1 MRHDYRMPWSVKRE
15 GRRAV
20 LSVRPPTVV
29 AVPPARDYYPRV
41 LHPPRP
47 MRYIAFA
54 SVALALPAAA
64 QSPRPADLIV
74 TNARIYTVDDSRPVV
89 TAMAIRDGR
98 IAFTGSARE
107 ALSLKGANTN
117 VVDAAGRTIIPGM
130 VDAHAHLL
138 GLGQSLRTVALYG
151 AKSYDEVIARVVARA
166 KGVPAG
172 QWVIGRG
179 WDQNQWGDTR
189 FPTHDAL
196 SRALPNNPVYLTR
209 VDGHAGLA
217 NAAAM
222 RAAGVT
228 AASKDPSGG
237 RVERTTSG
245 DPTGVFVDNAKDL
258 VERAIPRETRE
269 ETRAEIRS
277 AIAESQRYGL
287 VGMHDAGESRGVIDL
302 MEDMARA
309 GEIPFRLDVMIGD
322 DSAAVAHYLA
332 RGPQRGLYDNHLWIA
347 SIKLYADGAL
357 GSRGAALLEPYTDD
371 PKNNGLLLT
380 APAHIQDVATR
391 ALRAGFQVATHA
403 IGDRGNRLVL
413 DAYANA
419 LAKVPTADHRFRIEH
434 AQVINHDD
442 IPRFAELGVIPSM
455 QAVHQ
460 TSDMY
465 WAGSRLGQGRLL
477 GAYAWRS
484 LLNTGIV
491 VPNGSD
497 APVEAINPLL
507 SFHSAVARQDAENW
521 PAGGWMSEQRMTRE
535 EALKSMTIWPAF
547 AAFQESTM
555 GSLTPGKLADFV
567 ILDRDIMTVAD
578 RDILGTSVV
587 ATYISGKPVYER
599 AALP

>member
-1 MRHDYRMPWSVKRE
+1 MGQMLRS
-15 GRRAV
+15 AF
-20 LSVRPPTVV
+20 
-29 AVPPARDYYPRV
+29 
-41 LHPPRP
+41 
-47 MRYIAFA
+47 IATLA
-54 SVALALPAAA
+54 ALPLGA
-64 QSPRPADLIV
+64 QSRPADLIV

-89 TAMAIRDGR
+89 AAMAVRDGR

-107 ALSLKGANTN
+107 AMALKGAGTR
-117 VVDAAGRTIIPGM
+117 VLDAGGRTVIPGM

-138 GLGQSLRTVALYG
+138 GLGQSLRSVALYG
-151 AKSYDEVIARVVARA
+151 ARSYDEVIARVVARA

-172 QWVIGRG
+172 QWIIGRG

-196 SRALPNNPVYLTR
+196 TRALPNNPVYLTR

-222 RAAGVT
+222 RVANVGAA
-228 AASKDPSGG
+228 ARDPSGG
-237 RVERTTSG
+237 RIERSASG

-258 VERAIPRETRE
+258 VERVIPRETRE

-277 AIAESQRYGL
+277 AIAESQRWGL
-287 VGMHDAGESRGVIDL
+287 VGLHDAGESRATIDL
-302 MEDMARA
+302 MEEMAKA
-309 GEIPFRLDVMIGD
+309 GEIPFRLNVMIGD
-322 DSAAVAHYLA
+322 DSAAVVHYLA
-332 RGPQRGLYDNHLWIA
+332 RGPQSGLYDNHLWIR

-357 GSRGAALLEPYTDD
+357 GSRGAALLEPYSDD
-371 PKNNGLLLT
+371 PKNTGLLIS

-413 DAYANA
+413 DAYAAA
-419 LAKVPTADHRFRIEH
+419 LERVPTADHRFRIEH
-434 AQVINHDD
+434 AQIINHDD

-465 WAGSRLGQGRLL
+465 WAGTRLGIGRLP
-477 GAYAWRS
+477 GAYAWRA
-484 LLNTGIV
+484 LLNTGVV

-497 APVEAINPLL
+497 FPVEAVNPLL
-507 SFHSAVARQDAENW
+507 SFHSAVARQDADNW
-521 PAGGWMSEQRMTRE
+521 PAGGWMPEQKMSRE

-547 AAFQESTM
+547 AGFQESVM
-555 GSLTPGKLADFV
+555 GSLTPGKFADFV
-567 ILDRDIMTVAD
+567 ILDRDIMTVAE
-578 RDILGTSVV
+578 RDILGTGVV
-587 ATYISGKPVYER
+587 ATYIGGKPVYER

>member
-1 MRHDYRMPWSVKRE
+1 M
-15 GRRAV
+15 
-20 LSVRPPTVV
+20 LRPLFIALV
-29 AVPPARDYYPRV
+29 ASAS
-41 LHPPRP
+41 LH
-47 MRYIAFA
+47 
-54 SVALALPAAA
+54 A
-64 QSPRPADLIV
+64 QARPADLIV

-89 TAMAIRDGR
+89 TAMAVRDGR
-98 IAFTGSARE
+98 IAFTGSLRE
-107 ALSLKGANTN
+107 AMALKGSATR
-117 VVDAAGRTIIPGM
+117 VVDAGGRTVIPGM

-138 GLGQSLRTVALYG
+138 GLGQSLRSVALYG

-172 QWVIGRG
+172 QWIVGRG

-196 SRALPNNPVYLTR
+196 TRALPNNPVYLTR

-217 NAAAM
+217 NAVAM
-222 RAAGVT
+222 RAANVG
-228 AASKDPSGG
+228 AATKDPSGG
-237 RVERTTSG
+237 RIERTASG
-245 DPTGVFVDNAKDL
+245 DPTGVFVDNAKEL
-258 VERAIPRETRE
+258 VEHAIPDETRE
-269 ETRAEIRS
+269 QTRAEIRS
-277 AIAESQRYGL
+277 AIAESQRWGL
-287 VGMHDAGESRGVIDL
+287 VGVHDAGESRATIDL
-302 MEDMARA
+302 MEEMAKA
-309 GEIPFRLDVMIGD
+309 GEIPFRLNVMIGD

-332 RGPQRGLYDNHLWIA
+332 RGPQSGLYDNHLWIR

-357 GSRGAALLEPYTDD
+357 GSRGAALLEPYSDD
-371 PKNNGLLLT
+371 PRNNGLLLS

-413 DAYANA
+413 DAYAAA

-434 AQVINHDD
+434 AQIINHDD

-465 WAGSRLGQGRLL
+465 WAGTRLGVGRLA

-497 APVEAINPLL
+497 FPVEAVNPLL

-521 PAGGWMSEQRMTRE
+521 PAAGWMPEQKMTRD

-547 AAFQESTM
+547 AGFQEATM

-567 ILDRDIMTVAD
+567 VLDRDIMTVAE
-578 RDILGTSVV
+578 RDILGTAVV
-587 ATYISGKPVYER
+587 ATYIGGKPVYER
-599 AALP
+599 AAVP